1 MRIGPQELII
11 ILVIVL
17 LLFGG
22 TKLAGLGRAAGRS
35 IREFKEET
43 KGLKAEDEEQK
54 ALSEGSSVQ
63 APVQAPTTQVVQ
75 PSVVQPAQPPQ
86 AGQSL

>member
-22 TKLAGLGRAAGRS
+22 TKLAGLGKAAGRS

-43 KGLKAEDEEQK
+43 KDLKAEDAQK
-54 ALSEGSSVQ
+54 AVTEGSLTEV
-63 APVQAPTTQVVQ
+63 PVQAPATQVAQ
-75 PSVVQPAQPPQ
+75 PSVVQPVQPPQ
-86 AGQSL
+86 VGQSL